1 MSLPQLRKQ
10 KKILR
15 KKKRNKQ
22 TMTNLYKV
30 FRYGF
35 IFQAVI
41 AIAIILTVYGCGR
54 KGPPVAPR
62 QLAVPAVNEL
72 KSLVE
77 GNNVMLEWNVPETK
91 EKKAPRVTG
100 FVIYQAKYPVAEDI
114 CENCPINYKPVA
126 EVSAD
131 SAGKDG
137 SIRYIRQLEKGFK
150 YFFKVTAFSKNVK
163 PESRDSNIIKIKY

>member
-1 MSLPQLRKQ
+1 
-10 KKILR
+10 
-15 KKKRNKQ
+15 
-22 TMTNLYKV
+22 MTNLYKV
-30 FRYGF
+30 FKYDF
-35 IFQAVI
+35 IIRVLI
-41 AIAIILTVYGCGR
+41 AMTIILSVYGCGR
-54 KGPPVAPR
+54 KGPPAAPR

-77 GNNVMLEWNVPETK
+77 GDNVILEWTVPKTK
-91 EKKAPRVTG
+91 EKKAPRITG

-137 SIRYIRQLEKGFK
+137 NIRYVRQLEKGFK
-150 YFFKVTAFSKNVK
+150 YFFKVTAFSKNVT
-163 PESRDSNIIKIKY
+163 PESRDSNIIKIEY